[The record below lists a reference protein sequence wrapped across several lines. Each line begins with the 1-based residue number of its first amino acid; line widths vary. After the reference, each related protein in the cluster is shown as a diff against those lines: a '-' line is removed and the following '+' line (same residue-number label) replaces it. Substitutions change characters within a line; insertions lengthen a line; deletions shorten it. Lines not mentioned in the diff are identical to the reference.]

1 MSNLIDVGVTDTGFQ
16 NTTRDDIYAKIGSRL
31 KASFGSQFDTSQESP
46 DGQVIAVVADLAKQ
60 LLDINE
66 QTYYSYSPSHAFGQ
80 GLTNITAL
88 NRVERFIN
96 TATRVTVALGGVAGT
111 IVPAGSLVGDD
122 VGNEFKTLETAT
134 LPFSVT
140 AECTVTGEIA
150 VAAGQI
156 TKVITQINGWNTVSN
171 NFAGQTGVTYEE
183 DPQLRARRENSTIL
197 TNNGPMDAIYEE
209 LISMGLQYVTI
220 IENDTAADIDGQ
232 PSGTFQVIVDGGA
245 ESEIAKV
252 ISKNKALGVRTYGTI
267 SVTILDSKGYEKV
280 INFSRSVS
288 TEVFV
293 EIDIKRLKG
302 SSNDSTSIV
311 QKAVV
316 DYLNTRNIGES
327 VYWSEMIGNITD
339 NTELV
344 SVRRLV
350 MGRTSGSLTTDDL
363 AVLRNEKPIGLLSG
377 VIVNVLS

>member
-1 MSNLIDVGVTDTGFQ
+1 MSNLIDIGVTDTGFK

-31 KASFGSQFDTSQESP
+31 KASFGSQFDTSQESA

-88 NRVERFIN
+88 NRVERFID
-96 TATRVTVALGGVAGT
+96 TATKVTVALGGVAGT

-122 VGNEFKTLETAT
+122 AGNEFKTLETAT
-134 LPFSVT
+134 IPFSVT

-156 TKVITQINGWNTVSN
+156 TKVITQITGWNTVSN

-252 ISKNKALGVRTYGTI
+252 ISKNKALGVRTYGTV

-293 EIDIKRLKG
+293 EVDIKRLKG
-302 SSNDSTSIV
+302 SSNDSASIV
-311 QKAVV
+311 QKVVV

-377 VIVNVLS
+377 VIINVLS

>member
-46 DGQVIAVVADLAKQ
+46 DGQVIAVVSDLAKQ

-96 TATRVTVALGGVAGT
+96 TATKVTVALGGVAGT
-111 IVPAGSLVGDD
+111 IVPVGSLVGDD
-122 VGNEFKTLETAT
+122 AGNEFKTLETAT
-134 LPFSVT
+134 IPFSVT
-140 AECTVTGEIA
+140 AECTVTGEVA

-156 TKVITQINGWNTVSN
+156 TKVITQITGWDTVSN
-171 NFAGQTGVTYEE
+171 NFAGQSGVTYEE

-209 LISMGLQYVTI
+209 LISMGLQYATI

-252 ISKNKALGVRTYGTI
+252 ISKNKALGARTYGAI

-280 INFSRSVS
+280 INFSRSGS
-288 TEVFV
+288 TEVFA

-302 SSNDSTSIV
+302 SSNDSAAIV

-350 MGRTSGSLTTDDL
+350 MGRTSGALTTDDL

-377 VIVNVLS
+377 VIVNVLP